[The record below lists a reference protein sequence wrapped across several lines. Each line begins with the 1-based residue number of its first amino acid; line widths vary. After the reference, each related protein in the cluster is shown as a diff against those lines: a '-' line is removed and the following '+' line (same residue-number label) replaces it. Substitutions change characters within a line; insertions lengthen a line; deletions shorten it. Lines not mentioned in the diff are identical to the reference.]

1 MRLQI
6 PVEARQSLEKMLGNF
21 EREGKTIETMKLA
34 GGKIPKRADPELRQ
48 QSLGAARESWWMFNI
63 IAEMVSASEKLGN
76 ISPAV
81 AIFGSARLKEGHPYY
96 ALTETIAHK
105 LSDAGFGVLSGGGPG
120 IMEAANKGAIKGKG
134 PSVGLNILLP
144 HEQTGN
150 GFQDIS
156 LTFTHFFAR
165 KTMFVKHASAYV
177 VMPGGFGTLDELW
190 EALTLIQTG
199 KLRKMPVILVGK
211 DFWGG
216 MVEWVKTRLL
226 EEAVIS
232 EKDLHLFH
240 VLDDPDDVVNAIFD
254 YYANRSIKPSADE
267 KALEMSL

>member
-1 MRLQI
+1 VPESI
-6 PVEARQSLEKMLGNF
+6 IGEDVGNLD
-21 EREGKTIETMKLA
+21 KTVGEVKLA

-63 IAEMVSASEKLGN
+63 IAEMVTASERLGT

-81 AIFGSARLKEGHPYY
+81 AIFGSARLKADNKYY
-96 ALTETIAHK
+96 KLTEEIALK
-105 LSDAGFGVLSGGGPG
+105 LSNAGFSILSGGGPG
-120 IMEAANKGAIKGKG
+120 IMEAANKGAQAGKG
-134 PSVGLNILLP
+134 ASVGLNILLP
-144 HEQTGN
+144 HEQEGN

-156 LTFTHFFAR
+156 IPFQHFFAR
-165 KTMFVKHASAYV
+165 KTMFVRHASAYV

-199 KLRKMPVILVGK
+199 KLRKMPVILVGSH
-211 DFWGG
+211 FWSG
-216 MVEWVKTRLL
+216 MVDWVKTRLL

-232 EKDLHLFH
+232 EKDLHLFQ
-240 VLDDPDDVVNAIFD
+240 VIDEPDAVVEAIFAH
-254 YYANRSIKPSADE
+254 YAKRPIRPNADE

>member
-1 MRLQI
+1 M
-6 PVEARQSLEKMLGNF
+6 GNI
-21 EREGKTIETMKLA
+21 EKTIETMKSA

-48 QSLGAARESWWMFNI
+48 QSLTAARESWWMFNI

-81 AIFGSARLKEGHPYY
+81 AIFGSARLKEDNPYY
-96 ALTETIAHK
+96 QLTEVIAHK
-105 LSDAGFGVLSGGGPG
+105 LSDAGFAVLSGGGPG

-144 HEQTGN
+144 HEQGGN
-150 GFQDIS
+150 GYQDIS
-156 LTFTHFFAR
+156 LIFQHFFAR

-199 KLRKMPVILVGK
+199 KLRPMPVILVGSA
-211 DFWGG
+211 FWAG
-216 MVEWVKTRLL
+216 MVDWVKTRLL

-232 EKDLHLFH
+232 AKDLNLFH
-240 VLDDPDDVVNAIFD
+240 VIDDPDEVVNAIFAH
-254 YYANRSIKPSADE
+254 YANRPIKPSADE

>member
-1 MRLQI
+1 MN
-6 PVEARQSLEKMLGNF
+6 PSLEKTLGNLD
-21 EREGKTIETMKLA
+21 KTIESIKLA

-48 QSLGAARESWWMFNI
+48 QSLSAARESWWMFNI
-63 IAEMVSASEKLGN
+63 IAEMVSASEKLGT

-81 AIFGSARLKEGHPYY
+81 AIFGSARLHEGNKWYT
-96 ALTETIAHK
+96 LTETIANK

-156 LTFTHFFAR
+156 LVFQHFFAR

-199 KLRKMPVILVGK
+199 KLRKMPVILVGTE
-211 DFWGG
+211 FWAG
-216 MVEWVKTRLL
+216 MVDWVKGRLL
-226 EEAVIS
+226 DEKVIS

-240 VLDDPDDVVNAIFD
+240 VTDSPDEVLSIIFAH
-254 YYANRSIKPSADE
+254 YEKRSIRPNADE
-267 KALEMSL
+267 KALEMTL